1 MHFREPGLTHKG
13 SMSTEAKSARAGGIT
28 TVCDMPNTIPATTSI
43 DALLEKIHIAESIL
57 DCDIRFFFG
66 LTEKTHI
73 QAFREVWTGNSE
85 ASRKAKA
92 RCCGAKIF
100 LDHST
105 GNQRVDEAI
114 LEEIFAFCG
123 DFAAPL
129 VAHCENA
136 ELNAMMAAQ
145 NTRINVAAHSIVRP
159 AESEEQAIGTVLA
172 LAEEYGT
179 AVHIAHLSTE
189 RGLDIIRR
197 AKVEGHPVT
206 CEVAPHHLFFT
217 TDDYEQC
224 GTKIK
229 VNPPI
234 RSMKHRNA
242 LWAGLSDGTIDCI
255 ASDHAPHTLAEKNVE
270 NPLLAPSG
278 LPGVETT
285 LPLLLTVAAGGWPH
299 PNGDRPPYCTLHTE
313 DIVRLCFTNPNRI
326 FGLNKRD
333 GRKDRTVD
341 HIEVDLDEEWLI
353 SAEKLHAKC
362 QWTPYEGWKVRGKVT
377 KVHRATAP

>member
-1 MHFREPGLTHKG
+1 
-13 SMSTEAKSARAGGIT
+13 MSACAGGVT
-28 TVCDMPNTIPATTSI
+28 TVCDMPNTVPPTTSI
-43 DALLEKIHIAESIL
+43 EGLTEKVRLAEDIR

-66 LTEKTHI
+66 LTERKHLQELRELWTSNTPPLKHI
-73 QAFREVWTGNSE
+73 RS
-85 ASRKAKA
+85 

-105 GNQRVDEAI
+105 GDQRVDEGI
-114 LEEIFAFCG
+114 LENVFAFCG
-123 DFAAPL
+123 DFGVPL

-145 NTRINVAAHSIVRP
+145 NTRVNVAAHSIIRP

-179 AVHIAHLSTE
+179 AIHIAHLSTE

-217 TDDYEQC
+217 TDDYEFC

-242 LWAGLSDGTIDCI
+242 LWAGISDGTIDCI
-255 ASDHAPHTLAEKNVE
+255 ASDHAPHTLEEKNIP
-270 NPLLAPSG
+270 NPLEAPSG
-278 LPGVETT
+278 VPGVETT

-299 PNGDRPPYCTLHTE
+299 PNGDRPPYCTLTIE

-326 FGLNKRD
+326 FNLGKRD
-333 GRKDRTVD
+333 GKKDKRGD
-341 HIEVDLDEEWLI
+341 SIEVDLEQEWVLTGK
-353 SAEKLHAKC
+353 SLHAHC
-362 QWTPYEGWKVRGKVT
+362 GWTPYEGWKIRGKVT
-377 KVHRATAP
+377 RVQRGEPSAK